1 MTGSSEAIAE
11 VQASDSFAAQYAPD
25 EAVRI
30 GPWSM
35 MLVLLLAATAY
46 VECLGYQFI
55 WDDVLMVVQN
65 HVLRDL
71 RNLPEFLRAD
81 FTTLTSGAIEGHYYR
96 PTLAVTL
103 ALDATLW
110 GLNPTGFHL
119 TNILLHLAV
128 TFLVSRLVLAMG
140 AARDVAVLAALI
152 FAIHPV
158 HVETVAW
165 VAARVDLLLS
175 IGALGC
181 LVAYR
186 HWGVP
191 GPGRAAWGLAALG
204 CQGLALLSKESAV
217 ILPALLVSS
226 DLLCS
231 GRPRQPA
238 DGATWR
244 RALIRSLPFWAVAA
258 LFAAFRFVAFLDI
271 ARNRLQGGGL
281 WRRVPGALE
290 TLARYLWLTLVPT
303 HMQPLYAL
311 ARPSSFLEPWPA
323 LGMLAA
329 AVLVALL
336 IWWWRRAPL
345 AAFGVAW
352 FLVTVLP
359 VVDVVP
365 FSLREMAL
373 TDRYLY
379 LPSVGISLLLA
390 LGIITLMGPV
400 ADRAVHPRRLA
411 AWGALIVLLTV
422 YPWHLLRYA
431 PVWQNDLTLYGRMV
445 QAAPGSP
452 MANFNFGYA
461 LLRANDLPRGT
472 AALERAVGLDPRL
485 PRPRATLAMAYV
497 LQGRAHDGFRIFD
510 AVASDGPVERDYYV
524 SRTIAHLYV
533 GESQEALAVAEDG
546 ARRFAGDADLTQWLG
561 RALEKAGRTAEAM
574 EAYRQA
580 LILRP
585 DLFQAEEALGQLL
598 AQSGKADEAAQHFL
612 RSAEIRPDRAQPIRA
627 LALLQEAQ
635 GNRPES
641 LRLWRQVLELAPNG
655 AAIREAAGRIH
666 RLEQGDAG
674 PGVSPTSSH
683 PRGATGS

>member
-1 MTGSSEAIAE
+1 VTGSSEAIAK
-11 VQASDSFAAQYAPD
+11 VQASDTSAVQDAPD
-25 EAVRI
+25 ETVRL

-35 MLVLLLAATAY
+35 MLVLLLAATVY
-46 VECLGYQFI
+46 VNTLGYQFI
-55 WDDVLMVVQN
+55 WDDTLMVVQN
-65 HVLRDL
+65 QVLRDL

-96 PTLAVTL
+96 PTLAATL

-119 TNILLHLAV
+119 TNILLHVAV

-140 AARDVAVLAALI
+140 ATRNVAVLAALI

-158 HVETVAW
+158 HVEAVAF
-165 VAARVDLLLS
+165 VSARSDLLPS
-175 IGALGC
+175 IAVLAC
-181 LVAYR
+181 LLAYR
-186 HWGVP
+186 RSDR
-191 GPGRAAWGLAALG
+191 PGRGRIVWGMAALSL
-204 CQGLALLSKESAV
+204 QALALLSKESAV
-217 ILPALLVSS
+217 ILPALLVLS
-226 DLLCS
+226 DVL
-231 GRPRQPA
+231 RPSPRDQAAHRPI
-238 DGATWR
+238 WR
-244 RALIRSLPFWAVAA
+244 RALIRSLPFWAMTAT
-258 LFAAFRFVAFLDI
+258 FAVLRFPTLHYI
-271 ARNRLQGGGL
+271 AGEQLRGNTL
-281 WRRVPGALE
+281 WRRLPGALE
-290 TLARYLWLTLVPT
+290 TLARYLWLTLMPT
-303 HMQPLYAL
+303 HMQPIYAL

-323 LGMLAA
+323 LGMLTA
-329 AVLVALL
+329 AVLVVLL
-336 IWWWRRAPL
+336 VWWWRRAPL

-359 VVDVVP
+359 VVDLVP

-379 LPSVGISLLLA
+379 LPSVGISILLA

-400 ADRAVHPRRLA
+400 ADRAVRPRRLA

-422 YPWHLLRYA
+422 YSWHLLRYA

-445 QAAPGSP
+445 HAAPGSP
-452 MANFNFGYA
+452 MANFDFGLA

-472 AALERAVGLDPRL
+472 AALERAVELDPRL
-485 PRPRATLAMAYV
+485 SRPRVTLAMAYV

-524 SRTIAHLYV
+524 SRTIAHLSM

-546 ARRFAGDADLTQWLG
+546 ARRFAGDADLIQWLG

-585 DLFQAEEALGQLL
+585 DLFQVEEALGHLL
-598 AQSGKADEAAQHFL
+598 VQSGKANEAAQHFL

-627 LALLQEAQ
+627 LALLQEVQ

-641 LRLWRQVLELAPNG
+641 LRLWRQVLELAATG
-655 AAIREAAGRIH
+655 AAIREAAGHIH
-666 RLEQGDAG
+666 RLEQGNAG
-674 PGVSPTSSH
+674 PGVAPTSSH
-683 PRGATGS
+683 PRGAKGS